1 MSLVTTFSNLNSLT
15 DISFIAGT
23 DYTIKFVVTSQAG
36 SPIDLSTATCK
47 WYLAPYGTDYTVL
60 RKTGSVI
67 AAGTFSILLS
77 ANEIPS
83 FFRADLILFSTSFT
97 SVMCIDIGLVTRNF
111 TFVFA

>member
-1 MSLVTTFSNLNSLT
+1 MGLTTTFSNLNSLT

-23 DYTIKFVVTSQAG
+23 DYTIKFVVNSQAG

-47 WYLAPYGTDYTVL
+47 WYLAPYGTDFTVL

-77 ANEIPS
+77 ANDTIDFFGKYTHQPS
-83 FFRADLILFSTSFT
+83 ITFSNGKIIYPAQGIITILK
-97 SVMCIDIGLVTRNF
+97 GLS
-111 TFVFA
+111 